1 MNSFYEDLLLRIE
14 EQPSRLGVARLKKI
28 LNHVQSDKPITEE
41 FLIEVLKFDYTKKT
55 ESFQEVYKILSGMVV
70 DDFVKNNGQEAFLS
84 VVEELGKEPDQEQEQ
99 VAPISAENEVVA
111 PQPIPTEPKQEPV
124 VPEQVNQEPA
134 PRKKVKKVVMPT
146 QKPVQMPEHPKAP
159 EGSQIPSEAATTN
172 EIPYVAPQTMP
183 VLEEEVPQTPDLNIT
198 KSPEHEETGDKK
210 NSLLKY
216 LAVGIPTVVLI
227 AGLAVWQVTAQ
238 KQASKTAETQAAQ
251 ILKELPKEEQE
262 GEELSNSEYED
273 NISVLT
279 RGIDTIK
286 QNDKTGL
293 SGYLIYED
301 KKYIIQKYDK
311 TGSLVVF
318 DVKGEKTTFD
328 PDWVDNLI
336 KRTKAGESAN
346 TTAPSEPSSE
356 AKAEGASL

>member
-41 FLIEVLKFDYTKKT
+41 FLIEVLKFDYTKKA

-70 DDFVKNNGQEAFLS
+70 DNFVKNNGQEAFLS

-99 VAPISAENEVVA
+99 VAPISTENEVA
-111 PQPIPTEPKQEPV
+111 TPQPVPTEPKQEPV
-124 VPEQVNQEPA
+124 VPKQVNQEPA
-134 PRKKVKKVVMPT
+134 PRKEVKKVVIPT

-227 AGLAVWQVTAQ
+227 AGLAVWQVIAQ